1 MRIVALHKFKTKRV
15 IVTMVNSVFIA
26 SLTYAKADESCFK
39 EAHVSYSAITT
50 LNEKNRFYIRS
61 IKTTITLG

>member
-1 MRIVALHKFKTKRV
+1 
-15 IVTMVNSVFIA
+15 MVNSVFIA

-50 LNEKNRFYIRS
+50 LNDKNRFYIRS